1 MDYEE
6 FSLGG
11 MNAAWMRLKAP
22 HGSRH
27 AILYCHGGGYTS
39 GNLGYARVLASK
51 LAHVTGY
58 DVLSFEYRLAPEHP
72 YPAAVE
78 DALRAWD
85 HLMLLGYGARD
96 VVLAGD
102 SAGGNLALV
111 LCHRLKA
118 AGRRLPGALVLMSP
132 WTDMTMSGASY
143 AERAESDPMLTP
155 EYIEAVRTAYAG
167 GRDYASP
174 DLSPLFADL
183 TGFPPTLIQAGDH
196 EILYSDAEMLCHALE
211 RAGVPCRFEVS
222 EGMWHVFQMFPL
234 RKAAAEYEHFCEQ
247 VGSLC
252 HVTYMSSSAENI
264 TEEYYDTDSRLKT
277 AQIKLERLQ
286 ELLSKADNMAD
297 IITIESAISDTEY
310 EIESLSGTLRH
321 YDALVDYATVSL
333 TLSETYKLDENE
345 GAPLT
350 FGARIARAF
359 TNGLRDTGVFLEDLA
374 IGIANNLVFLAV
386 LAALAV
392 VVVRAVRKKKPFG
405 RLGKK
410 KSKLPAGEEPKSEE

>member
-1 MDYEE
+1 MENKLNLPLKKKKNEAESPRLDPLMRALKALHSAGAPETMTEEELEHQRRSQEVLGRLTAPMAGMDYEE

-96 VVLAGD
+96 IVLAGD

-183 TGFPPTLIQAGDH
+183 TGFPPGRRPRDPVFGCRDVL
-196 EILYSDAEMLCHALE
+196 S
-211 RAGVPCRFEVS
+211 RAGACGRSLPPRGERGDVARLSDVP
-222 EGMWHVFQMFPL
+222 P
-234 RKAAAEYEHFCEQ
+234 
-247 VGSLC
+247 
-252 HVTYMSSSAENI
+252 
-264 TEEYYDTDSRLKT
+264 
-277 AQIKLERLQ
+277 AQGRRGDGKR
-286 ELLSKADNMAD
+286 
-297 IITIESAISDTEY
+297 
-310 EIESLSGTLRH
+310 
-321 YDALVDYATVSL
+321 
-333 TLSETYKLDENE
+333 
-345 GAPLT
+345 
-350 FGARIARAF
+350 RA
-359 TNGLRDTGVFLEDLA
+359 
-374 IGIANNLVFLAV
+374 
-386 LAALAV
+386 
-392 VVVRAVRKKKPFG
+392 
-405 RLGKK
+405 
-410 KSKLPAGEEPKSEE
+410 LPAGAVTAHPLLNPIP

>member
-1 MDYEE
+1 MENKLNLPLKKKKNEAESPRLDPLMRALKALHSAGAPETMTEEELEHQRRSQEVLGRLTAPMAGMDYEE

-174 DLSPLFADL
+174 DLSPLFSDL

-234 RKAAAEYEHFCEQ
+234 RKAAAAMESVARF
-247 VGSLC
+247 L
-252 HVTYMSSSAENI
+252 
-264 TEEYYDTDSRLKT
+264 
-277 AQIKLERLQ
+277 LER
-286 ELLSKADNMAD
+286 
-297 IITIESAISDTEY
+297 
-310 EIESLSGTLRH
+310 
-321 YDALVDYATVSL
+321 
-333 TLSETYKLDENE
+333 
-345 GAPLT
+345 
-350 FGARIARAF
+350 
-359 TNGLRDTGVFLEDLA
+359 
-374 IGIANNLVFLAV
+374 
-386 LAALAV
+386 
-392 VVVRAVRKKKPFG
+392 
-405 RLGKK
+405 
-410 KSKLPAGEEPKSEE
+410 

>member
-1 MDYEE
+1 MENKLNLPLKKKKNEAESPRLDPLMRALKALHSAGAPETMTEEELEHQRRSQEVLGRLTAPMAGMDYEE

-58 DVLSFEYRLAPEHP
+58 DVLSFEYRLAP
-72 YPAAVE
+72 VE

-155 EYIEAVRTAYAG
+155 EYARSLAALCRPYRLPADAHSGRRSRDPVFGCRDALSRAGAG
-167 GRDYASP
+167 GRS
-174 DLSPLFADL
+174 L
-183 TGFPPTLIQAGDH
+183 
-196 EILYSDAEMLCHALE
+196 
-211 RAGVPCRFEVS
+211 
-222 EGMWHVFQMFPL
+222 PL
-234 RKAAAEYEHFCEQ
+234 RGERGDVA
-247 VGSLC
+247 
-252 HVTYMSSSAENI
+252 
-264 TEEYYDTDSRLKT
+264 RLSDVPP
-277 AQIKLERLQ
+277 AQGRRGDGKR
-286 ELLSKADNMAD
+286 
-297 IITIESAISDTEY
+297 
-310 EIESLSGTLRH
+310 
-321 YDALVDYATVSL
+321 
-333 TLSETYKLDENE
+333 
-345 GAPLT
+345 
-350 FGARIARAF
+350 RA
-359 TNGLRDTGVFLEDLA
+359 
-374 IGIANNLVFLAV
+374 
-386 LAALAV
+386 
-392 VVVRAVRKKKPFG
+392 
-405 RLGKK
+405 
-410 KSKLPAGEEPKSEE
+410 LPAGAVTAHPLLNPIP